1 MKNGQLKNSFIE
13 GPISPEKV
21 AKSIAGHLH
30 KTQIGGHS
38 IFLGQ
43 VRKDEINGKRVTAIE
58 FTAYTEMAE
67 QKIAAIREAV
77 FARYDLVC
85 MHIYHS
91 LGRINTGELCFFVF
105 TSSRHRKAAIQ
116 ACNELVERIKTEV
129 PIWGKE
135 IFEDESYQWKVNQ
148 KIDPS

>member
-1 MKNGQLKNSFIE
+1 MKNKQLKNSFIE
-13 GPISPEKV
+13 GSISPEKV

-30 KTQIGGHS
+30 KTHIGGHS

-43 VRKDEINGKRVTAIE
+43 VRNDSINGKTVASIE
-58 FTAYTEMAE
+58 FSAYTEMAE
-67 QKIAAIREAV
+67 QKIAEIREAI

-85 MHIYHS
+85 MHVYHS

-105 TSSRHRKAAIQ
+105 TSSQHRKAAIQ
-116 ACNELVERIKTEV
+116 ACNELVERIKAEV

-135 IFEDESYQWKVNQ
+135 IFEDESYHWKVNRQ
-148 KIDPS
+148 IDQP